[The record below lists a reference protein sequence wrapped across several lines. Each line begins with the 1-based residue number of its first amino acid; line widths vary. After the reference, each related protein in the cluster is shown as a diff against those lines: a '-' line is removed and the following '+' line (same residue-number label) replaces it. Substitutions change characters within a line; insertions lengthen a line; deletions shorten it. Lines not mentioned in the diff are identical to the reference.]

1 MEEGGIEGEEAV
13 GVGQG
18 EVAGGGEARVGS
30 PLVGDEGGAANTLL
44 REIECGGGDGVAQAV
59 TSLAVAL
66 VVSVEM

>member
-1 MEEGGIEGEEAV
+1 MEWCGMAR
-13 GVGQG
+13 
-18 EVAGGGEARVGS
+18 EVHT
-30 PLVGDEGGAANTLL
+30 NTLL